1 MSGAP
6 EFEIPTSTRSHCGTG
21 TLLAVALG
29 GALGGLGRHALAEV
43 APGGQGL
50 PWATLAVNIVGA
62 LAVGILATLIAEG
75 RASSRYRPFAIT
87 GVCGGL
93 TTFSTVMTEVNLL
106 VRAGCL
112 PLACAYLTVTLLGGI
127 AAAILGARLVR
138 RAPDSSSH
146 RADSGATGIDERAV
160 GEVVR

>member
-6 EFEIPTSTRSHCGTG
+6 EFDIPTSTRSYCGTG
-21 TLLAVALG
+21 TLAVALG

-75 RASSRYRPFAIT
+75 RASS
-87 GVCGGL
+87 
-93 TTFSTVMTEVNLL
+93 
-106 VRAGCL
+106 
-112 PLACAYLTVTLLGGI
+112 
-127 AAAILGARLVR
+127 AA
-138 RAPDSSSH
+138 
-146 RADSGATGIDERAV
+146 
-160 GEVVR
+160 VVRSLPVASSQRPRVTMTSTAQPTSK